1 MLKPKILTADDDPD
15 ILDILRIV
23 LTEAGFDIIE
33 AHDGEQAL
41 ELAKTKSPN
50 LIILDCKMPKIDG
63 RQVCAELRK
72 DILLQHVPIIMVTG
86 KGEVTDKVAGLEA
99 GADDYIVKPFEPKEL
114 IARVKMVLRRTSREL
129 DANPLTKLPGNV
141 SIFDELQSRL
151 DKQNL
156 FAVGYLDL
164 DKFKAYNDKYG
175 FEHGDDVIK
184 ETARIIIK
192 AIKTKGNTDDFIGH
206 IGGDDFVFVTT
217 PERVDGICK
226 KIIQDFDETA
236 PKFYNEDDRKK
247 GYIMAKDR
255 KGIEQKIPLISLS
268 IGVVTNEAHK
278 INHVAEISEIGAELK
293 EHAKSLERSNY
304 IKDQRK

>member
-23 LTEAGFDIIE
+23 LTEANFEVIE

-50 LIILDCKMPKIDG
+50 LIILDYKMPKMDG
-63 RQVCAELRK
+63 RQVCMELRK

-99 GADDYIVKPFEPKEL
+99 GVDDYIVKPFEPKEL

-151 DKQNL
+151 DKQGL
-156 FAVGYLDL
+156 FAVGYVDL

-175 FEHGDDVIK
+175 FEHGDEVIK
-184 ETARIIIK
+184 ETARILIK
-192 AIKTKGNTDDFIGH
+192 AIKTKGNADDFVGH
-206 IGGDDFVFVTT
+206 IGGDDFVFVST

-226 KIIQDFDETA
+226 KIIQDFEETA
-236 PKFYNEDDRKK
+236 PKFYSQEDRTN

-255 KGIEQKIPLISLS
+255 KGVEQRFPLISLS
-268 IGVVTNEAHK
+268 IGVVTNETHS
-278 INHVAEISEIGAELK
+278 INHVAEISEIGVELK

-304 IKDQRK
+304 VKDKRK